1 MAPGCFRDR
10 EAKDEIMS
18 EENTGSAWAPWPVW
32 LVILLMVVG
41 GGYLLYGGIQ
51 LISLGGSWYF
61 APTGAALLV
70 SALLVARRNTAGLY
84 LFLLVF
90 AATAAWSLWD
100 VGLQFWPLVSRLVA
114 PAVLGVLLFLTAPTL
129 TRGGWRIGWGISL
142 VAVALLVVGLTATG
156 YRAFQPVPYV
166 AATSAPEVI
175 AEVAD
180 APADWNNYGRTPAGT
195 RYAPDTQ
202 ITPENVANLEVA
214 WTFRHGDVPVD
225 AGGIGAN
232 DQNTP
237 LQIGDTVYACT
248 VRNVVHALDADSG
261 EVRWSFDPKAE
272 SPLWQRC
279 RSVSYFESTGE
290 ISAGL
295 QAIRDEEAA
304 AEAARAAEEAAAQ
317 TETEGE
323 GEETAA
329 AEAAEAAPA
338 PVEQA
343 QAPQDAVCQR
353 RIVMT
358 TIDARLISLDA
369 DTGELCPQFGDNG
382 VVDLK
387 IGMGEVRP
395 GFYFQTSAPTVAEGI
410 VIIGG
415 WVVDN
420 VAVGLPSGVV
430 RGFDAETGE
439 LVWAWDL
446 GNPEITRYPPEGET
460 YTRGTP
466 NVWTTPA
473 FDPELGLV
481 YLPTGN
487 ATPDFFGGHR
497 REFDEEYTSSVV
509 ALDIQTGRERWHF
522 RTVNHDLWD
531 YDVPSQPALYDLP
544 DGSGGTQAALIQ
556 TTKRGQIFVLDRATG
571 EPIFDVEERE
581 VPQGAAEGDW
591 TAPTQPYSVGM
602 PAIGVEPLTEARMW
616 GATPFDQ
623 LYCRI
628 EFRKL
633 RYDGDFTPPG
643 LDASLQWPGFFGGM
657 NWGSSSIHEP
667 TGYLVVNDTRSP
679 HRIQLVA
686 REIADQADARN
697 SHEGLSGQLGTPY
710 GAAKVTFMS
719 PLGVPCQEPPYG
731 TLTAVDLKTQTI
743 AWQVPLGTVED
754 NGPLGIKMGLS
765 MPVGMPT
772 VGGPVTTGSGLV
784 FYSGT
789 LDQNIRAFDLATGE
803 EVWKHRLPVGTQ
815 VTPLVY
821 TSPATGRQF
830 VVVSAGGS
838 RASDVRGDYII
849 AFALPQ

>member
-1 MAPGCFRDR
+1 
-10 EAKDEIMS
+10 MS
-18 EENTGSAWAPWPVW
+18 ENKAGSSWAPWPLW
-32 LVILLMVVG
+32 LIVALMVIG

-61 APTGAALLV
+61 APTGAALLL
-70 SALLVARRNTAGLY
+70 SAYLVARRNVQGLY
-84 LFLLVF
+84 VFLVVF
-90 AATAAWSLWD
+90 VASIAWSLWE
-100 VGLQFWPLVSRLVA
+100 VGIQFWPLVSRLVA
-114 PAVLGVLLFLTAPTL
+114 PAVLGLLLFLAAPAL
-129 TRGGWRIGWGISL
+129 TRGGRRISKGTSL
-142 VAVALLVVGLTATG
+142 AAVAVLLVGLGATG

-166 AATSAPEVI
+166 AATSEPEVI
-175 AEVAD
+175 AKNVD
-180 APADWNNYGRTPAGT
+180 APSDWQHYGRTGNGT

-202 ITPENVANLEVA
+202 ITTDNVKDLQVA
-214 WTFRHGDVPVD
+214 WTYRHGDVPLDPRGV
-225 AGGIGAN
+225 GSN

-237 LQIGDTVYACT
+237 IQIGDTVYACT
-248 VRNVVHALDADSG
+248 VRNVVHALDADTG
-261 EVRWSFDPKAE
+261 DERWSFDPKAE

-279 RSVSYFESTGE
+279 RSVSYFESTGQ
-290 ISAGL
+290 IFAGL
-295 QAIRDEEAA
+295 QKIRAQEAA
-304 AEAARAAEEAAAQ
+304 AEAARQAQ
-317 TETEGE
+317 D
-323 GEETAA
+323 A
-329 AEAAEAAPA
+329 AEASEENADVEDGTAETVEAPAAPA
-338 PVEQA
+338 EQV
-343 QAPQDAVCQR
+343 QASSEAICQR

-369 DTGELCPQFGDNG
+369 DTGAVCTQFGDNG
-382 VVDLK
+382 TVDLK

-395 GFYFQTSAPTVAEGI
+395 GFYFQTSAPTVANGI
-410 VIIGG
+410 IVIGG
-415 WVVDN
+415 WVIDN

-446 GNPEITRYPPEGET
+446 GNPDITRFPPEGET

-466 NVWTTPA
+466 NVWSTPA
-473 FDPELGLV
+473 FDAELGLV

-497 REFDEEYTSSVV
+497 RDFDEEYTSAVV

-544 DGSGGTQAALIQ
+544 DGNGGTQAALIQ

-571 EPIFDVEERE
+571 EPIFDVEEKA

-667 TGYLVVNDTRSP
+667 TGYLVFNDTRSP
-679 HRIQLVA
+679 HRIQLVS
-686 REIADQADARN
+686 REIADNADAAS

-731 TLTAVDLKTQTI
+731 TMTAIDLKTQKI

-765 MPVGMPT
+765 MPIGMPT
-772 VGGPVTTGSGLV
+772 VGGPVTTASGLV

-789 LDQNIRAFDLATGE
+789 LDQNIRAFDLATGK
-803 EVWKHRLPVGTQ
+803 EVWKHRLPAGTQ

-821 TSPATGRQF
+821 TSPKTGRQY